1 MNEKLYVEINLMSKD
16 KKNINSVYYQQM
28 MIVVTYVISLWIMP
42 LFLHEK
48 FYTEFNIEFIFTNKL
63 FLSITLPVHL

>member
-28 MIVVTYVISLWIMP
+28 MIAVTYVISL
-42 LFLHEK
+42 
-48 FYTEFNIEFIFTNKL
+48 
-63 FLSITLPVHL
+63 

>member
-28 MIVVTYVISLWIMP
+28 MIAVTYVISLWIMP

-48 FYTEFNIEFIFTNKL
+48 FYTEFNIGFIFTNKL